1 MWVEHEDGGCGE
13 GGGSGTKASL
23 ASMHTH
29 ATAHTPSP
37 PNPTHHPL
45 FPPPNSVGVEKH
57 GEDWAA
63 IAEFVGTKNPMQCC
77 TRFLQMPI
85 EEAILAEGMA
95 ANGQRG
101 WVAIPEPGEEETTG
115 AEAAALGPLPFADVS
130 NPIMAQVGWLVEW
143 LMGVLVL
150 I

>member
-1 MWVEHEDGGCGE
+1 M
-13 GGGSGTKASL
+13 
-23 ASMHTH
+23 
-29 ATAHTPSP
+29 
-37 PNPTHHPL
+37 
-45 FPPPNSVGVEKH
+45 EKH

-130 NPIMAQVGWLVEW
+130 NPIMAQVGWRI
-143 LMGVLVL
+143 G
-150 I
+150 

>member
-1 MWVEHEDGGCGE
+1 MLTIDVGRAVGR
-13 GGGSGTKASL
+13 AANYSL
-23 ASMHTH
+23 QVHTH
-29 ATAHTPSP
+29 TQQHP
-37 PNPTHHPL
+37 PPPHPPIPL
-45 FPPPNSVGVEKH
+45 FHPIPSGVEKH

-130 NPIMAQVGWLVEW
+130 NPIMAQVGWRI
-143 LMGVLVL
+143 G
-150 I
+150 

>member
-1 MWVEHEDGGCGE
+1 MRMDDAGRVEGRAAKYPLHVYTHTRNSTHTLPLQVHPFLC
-13 GGGSGTKASL
+13 SSL
-23 ASMHTH
+23 
-29 ATAHTPSP
+29 
-37 PNPTHHPL
+37 
-45 FPPPNSVGVEKH
+45 PPNSVGVEKH

-130 NPIMAQVGWLVEW
+130 NPIMAQVGWLVGW
-143 LMGVLVL
+143 LVGVLVL